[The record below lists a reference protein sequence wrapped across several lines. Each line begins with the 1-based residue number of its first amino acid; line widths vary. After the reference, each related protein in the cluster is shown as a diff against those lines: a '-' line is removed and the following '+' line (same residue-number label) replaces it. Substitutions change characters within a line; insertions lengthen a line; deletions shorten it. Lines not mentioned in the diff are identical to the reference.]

1 MDILTLAQSKTQLK
15 KTASTH
21 GGEWVGPCPACGGRD
36 RFHVWPDKTDSKRSE
51 RVGIYWCRGCG
62 KAGDVIQ
69 WFVDFEGKSY
79 REAFVALGLEMPA
92 NYHHEY
98 ATPRAPGS
106 PPPAS
111 SCTLKNDVQ
120 PDPPPANEVWD
131 AKAAALVEHAAA
143 ELAENKLAI
152 GWLRK
157 RGINKKTASG
167 MRLGWLAEDYFR
179 PRSAWGLPEI
189 LKEDGTAKKLWI
201 PAGLVIPLI
210 SHDGRVRR
218 IRIRR
223 FADKEP
229 RYYVLPGSSM
239 QCMAHGLPNRAA
251 VVVESELDAILLAG
265 VAGDLAGVVALG
277 SSTAKPGPKLTRWLA
292 ECKVIL
298 VALDSDRAGS
308 EAWLWWKQNLPA
320 ARRWPVLEGKDPGE
334 AHAAG
339 VDVRAWVLAG
349 LPKGWFLGP
358 SPTGLVSG
366 RADECRLEDG
376 NELDGAD
383 EATGGV
389 ADVTRFVTSAM
400 PEQKGLEELAALLK
414 AHPVQ
419 IRITADGRRIYIREN
434 QAWKAK
440 NWEIS
445 KRISHLVFLDCKV
458 LDHLLGLGV
467 EVVDGRNIKGSPSQ

>member
-1 MDILTLAQSKTQLK
+1 MESK
-15 KTASTH
+15 
-21 GGEWVGPCPACGGRD
+21 W
-36 RFHVWPDKTDSKRSE
+36 
-51 RVGIYWCRGCG
+51 
-62 KAGDVIQ
+62 
-69 WFVDFEGKSY
+69 
-79 REAFVALGLEMPA
+79 ALGW
-92 NYHHEY
+92 
-98 ATPRAPGS
+98 
-106 PPPAS
+106 
-111 SCTLKNDVQ
+111 LK
-120 PDPPPANEVWD
+120 
-131 AKAAALVEHAAA
+131 
-143 ELAENKLAI
+143 
-152 GWLRK
+152 K
-157 RGINKKTASG
+157 RGINKRTAAG

-201 PAGLVIPLI
+201 PAGLVIPLMGP
-210 SHDGRVRR
+210 DARVRR

-223 FADKEP
+223 FTDKEP

-277 SSTAKPGPKLTRWLA
+277 SSTAKPGAQLARWLA

-308 EAWLWWKQNLPA
+308 EAWLWWQQNLPA

-349 LPKGWFLGP
+349 LPAGWFLGP

-366 RADECRLEDG
+366 RADECRLEEG
-376 NELDGAD
+376 KAAETAAAGAQPPTAQAETPGGGQDGAD
-383 EATGGV
+383 RGTIFGV
-389 ADVTRFVTSAM
+389 
-400 PEQKGLEELAALLK
+400 EELAALLR
-414 AHPVQ
+414 AHPVA
-419 IRITADGRRIYIREN
+419 IRIAPDGSRVYIRES

-440 NWEIS
+440 NWETS
-445 KRISHLVFLDCKV
+445 KRISDLVFFDCKV
-458 LDHLLGLGV
+458 LEHLLGLGV
-467 EVVDGRNIKGSPSQ
+467 EVVDGSNIYAS